1 MGQVIKCQTKL
12 HSWRVPVTF
21 FITSVFIFFND
32 IISLEKDRWQREQ
45 NAKHSKICC
54 YYSELETVVYC

>member
-21 FITSVFIFFND
+21 FITSVLFFDD
-32 IISLEKDRWQREQ
+32 IISLEKDR
-45 NAKHSKICC
+45 
-54 YYSELETVVYC
+54 